1 MYLLNII
8 FASNI
13 IKIHQVLMFL
23 RMFNLLFPQYMLTI
37 STYSKVL
44 LPWIIKKVGIH
55 YLQHISSTFATILG
69 DCKL

>member
-1 MYLLNII
+1 MYSLNTI

-23 RMFNLLFPQYMLTI
+23 RMLNLLFPQYMLTI

-44 LPWIIKKVGIH
+44 LPRIIEK
-55 YLQHISSTFATILG
+55 
-69 DCKL
+69 